1 MEKLFIVCT
10 FDCSFEYYEE
20 TIEKFVKEYG
30 DGVVIDY
37 DLNKINDHKS
47 HSFYNVTSLEAFA
60 KILDNPFAREW
71 DKANNC
77 KDIVYKLEGHLQI
90 ICQLL
95 KIRYRSEPLLTARPN
110 RGAFIPFHNI
120 ANDSKD
126 SFTAITL
133 NNRYDC

>member
-77 KDIVYKLEGHLQI
+77 KDIVYKLEGPLQI

-95 KIRYRSEPLLTARPN
+95 QIRYRHEPLITSCPN
-110 RGAFIPFHNI
+110 RRAFIPFHNI
-120 ANDSKD
+120 VNDYKD

>member
-77 KDIVYKLEGHLQI
+77 KDIVYKLEGPLQI

-95 KIRYRSEPLLTARPN
+95 KIRYRHEPLITSCPN